1 MDKKLTIASTE
12 LRTGAY
18 DKPSDS
24 LYIYSVQAYEE
35 RDSTEIGDYTV
46 ARHNSETHELESL
59 QLLFFS
65 KRLEQDKVLELP
77 VDAFKLAV

>member
-1 MDKKLTIASTE
+1 MDKKLTIE
-12 LRTGAY
+12 Y

-24 LYIYSVQAYEE
+24 LYIYAVPAYAEQ
-35 RDSTEIGDYTV
+35 DSTEIGDYTV
-46 ARHNSETHELESL
+46 ARFNPETHELESL

-65 KRLEQDKVLELP
+65 KRLDRDKVLELP

>member
-1 MDKKLTIASTE
+1 MDKKLTIE
-12 LRTGAY
+12 Y

-24 LYIYSVQAYEE
+24 LYIYSVPAYPGQ
-35 RDSTEIGDYTV
+35 DSTEIGDYTV
-46 ARHNSETHELESL
+46 ARYNPDTHELESL

-65 KRLEQDKVLELP
+65 RRLDRDKVLELP

>member
-1 MDKKLTIASTE
+1 MDKKLTIE
-12 LRTGAY
+12 Y

-35 RDSTEIGDYTV
+35 QDPTESGDYTV
-46 ARHNSETHELESL
+46 ARYNPETHELESL

-65 KRLEQDKVLELP
+65 KRLERDKVLELP
-77 VDAFKLAV
+77 LDTGG

>member
-1 MDKKLTIASTE
+1 MAKKLTIE
-12 LRTGAY
+12 Y

-24 LYIYSVQAYEE
+24 LYIYSVQPYAEQE
-35 RDSTEIGDYTV
+35 STEVGDYTV
-46 ARHNSETHELESL
+46 ARFHPETHELESI

-65 KRLEQDKVLELP
+65 KRLDQDKVLELP